1 MKKYNLFYVI
11 WIVLISFNLS
21 FGQEINFFI
30 RDNSRMNKMILKLT
44 EKTNKLTVIEK
55 FKVNEKFSLEDEL
68 KFISKEIEEEEE
80 KFSLFGDFTE
90 EIV

>member
-21 FGQEINFFI
+21 FGQDINFFI
-30 RDNSRMNKMILKLT
+30 RDKSRMNKMILKLT

-55 FKVNEKFSLEDEL
+55 FKVNEKFSLGDEL

-80 KFSLFGDFTE
+80 NFSLFGDFTE